1 MNKRSI
7 IINSVATNGDKLQK
21 TLTDVNPA
29 ATASTIVNFTR
40 ALNGLTTNSYG
51 STQSV
56 DRDVVMSTTPDP
68 KAPACYLTKPEFIT
82 GKDSVMVESEDYGGK
97 SIYAFFKENR
107 SFTSTIFE
115 NNFFYGNQT
124 YFCTDSDAKPVVGKM
139 PTYVN
144 IVFADLTN
152 YVRNTVAG
160 SLELYNDDDQLIFPT
175 TANQIAAQLNQI
187 YYDEADVDEIVAA
200 MTPVYAEA
208 LLTGKKYWKIDINYG
223 GDGANLIG
231 DYVISLPATVKH
243 SAASFKFSVVHD
255 PVEP

>member
-56 DRDVVMSTTPDP
+56 DLDVVMSTTPDP
-68 KAPACYLTKPEFIT
+68 KAPACYFTAPELIT
-82 GKDSVMVESEDYGGK
+82 TVDYVMVELENYGGK
-97 SIYAFFKENR
+97 PPYAYFKEDS
-107 SFTSTIFE
+107 SFNLPVFDTDVI
-115 NNFFYGNQT
+115 GGVM

-144 IVFADLTN
+144 IVLTDLTN
-152 YVRNTVAG
+152 YVRNAVA
-160 SLELYNDDDQLIFPT
+160 SNLDLKNDDDQLIFPT
-175 TANQIAAQLNQI
+175 TERQIADQLNQI
-187 YYDEADVDEIVAA
+187 YYDEENVDEIVAA
-200 MTPVYAEA
+200 MTPVYTEA
-208 LLTGKKYWKIDINYG
+208 LLTGKKYWKISIQYG
-223 GDGANLIG
+223 ADGAKVIG
-231 DYVISLPATVKH
+231 DYIISLPATVKH
-243 SAASFKFSVVHD
+243 SAASFKFSVVPD
-255 PVEP
+255 LVEP

>member
-56 DRDVVMSTTPDP
+56 DRDVVMSNTPDP
-68 KAPACYLTKPEFIT
+68 KAPACYLTKPDFIT
-82 GKDSVMVESEDYGGK
+82 VKDSVMVEDEAYGGK
-97 SIYAFFKENR
+97 SIYAYFKENR
-107 SFTSTIFE
+107 SFILSIFDANVTSDSM
-115 NNFFYGNQT
+115 
-124 YFCTDSDAKPVVGKM
+124 YFCTDSDAKPVVAKV
-139 PTYVN
+139 PTYANLVLT
-144 IVFADLTN
+144 DLTN
-152 YVRNTVAG
+152 YVRNTVAA
-160 SLELYNDDDQLIFPT
+160 SLELFNDDDQLIFPT
-175 TANQIAAQLNQI
+175 TERQIADQLNQI
-187 YYDEADVDEIVAA
+187 YYDEANVDEIVAA
-200 MTPVYAEA
+200 MTPAYVEV
-208 LLTGKKYWKIDINYG
+208 LLTGKKYWRIGISG
-223 GDGANLIG
+223 GSDGANLIG

-243 SAASFKFSVVHD
+243 SAASFKFSVVPD